1 MRELNDNSNN
11 PDDQVMSELNKQYN
25 QADEQKENKNKSDQS
40 EHKGNRIT
48 KLVVGILMIVNAAM
62 LPGIAFL
69 IGTLNLFSGAGGLG
83 GTACFLLSLFWLA
96 SGIVLIATHN
106 HVDKKAGEIA
116 VLVMMIL
123 SWLLAVYN
131 SSFYVFLSGLGW
143 TSFFIGLGFFF
154 WKELILNISKKGKI
168 IFWITSVIALF
179 LGCGLN
185 VVAVIHGHDALNRA
199 DKNVKEFSKG
209 SDKADKELKKADQSM
224 KRADDAMNGN
234 DKATKKRLAKYN
246 WNPKTLTLTT
256 DKATIRETY
265 ASVQPDSDPEEKKS
279 DLIVYLDITNTSNKP
294 QEISDLFN
302 YADDSTVEAIQKT
315 DTKISSLDT
324 ADGTQGSTE
333 KEVSKRTD
341 NMDSDDK
348 VLPGKTTKGI
358 MLWELKNT
366 TSPVTLKFKAE
377 KGLGYTTIGKQTIPL
392 QR

>member
-1 MRELNDNSNN
+1 ME
-11 PDDQVMSELNKQYN
+11 
-25 QADEQKENKNKSDQS
+25 
-40 EHKGNRIT
+40 
-48 KLVVGILMIVNAAM
+48 
-62 LPGIAFL
+62 F
-69 IGTLNLFSGAGGLG
+69 
-83 GTACFLLSLFWLA
+83 FWLA

-185 VVAVIHGHDALNRA
+185 AVAVIHGHDALNRA

-302 YADDSTVEAIQKT
+302 YADDSTVIFC
-315 DTKISSLDT
+315 I
-324 ADGTQGSTE
+324 
-333 KEVSKRTD
+333 
-341 NMDSDDK
+341 
-348 VLPGKTTKGI
+348 
-358 MLWELKNT
+358 
-366 TSPVTLKFKAE
+366 
-377 KGLGYTTIGKQTIPL
+377 
-392 QR
+392 